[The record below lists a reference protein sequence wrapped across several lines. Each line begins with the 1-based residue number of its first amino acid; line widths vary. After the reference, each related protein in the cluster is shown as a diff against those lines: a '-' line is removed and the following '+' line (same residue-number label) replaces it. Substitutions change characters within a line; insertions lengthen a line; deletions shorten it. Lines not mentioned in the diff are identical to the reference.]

1 MSHERS
7 ESFAPIEGTTARWL
21 FLGSMPGQAS
31 LKSGR
36 YYAHPRNGFWPII
49 RYLIDGSKPSYE
61 ALDEKS
67 YRQRCELAMQHGI
80 AIWDVLASCER
91 PGSLDGNIVKGSET
105 GNDLHALHARHPE
118 LELIICNG
126 KAAASLLEKLIVKKG
141 SSLDSIRR
149 TTVPSSS
156 PAMASL
162 SLLEKAQAWEVAI
175 NNPG

>member
-1 MSHERS
+1 MSHEYS
-7 ESFAPIEGTTARWL
+7 ESFAPIEGNTARWL

-49 RYLIDGSKPSYE
+49 RYLIDGTKPSYE
-61 ALDEKS
+61 MLDEQS
-67 YRQRCELAMQHGI
+67 YKQRCEMAMRHGI

-91 PGSLDGNIVKGSET
+91 PGSLDENIVKGSET
-105 GNDLHALHARHPE
+105 GNDLNALYARHPE

-126 KAAASLLEKLIVKKG
+126 KAAERLFEKLIVKEASPLG
-141 SSLDSIRR
+141 SIRR

-162 SLLEKAQAWEVAI
+162 SLEEKALAWKDAVHKTH
-175 NNPG
+175 